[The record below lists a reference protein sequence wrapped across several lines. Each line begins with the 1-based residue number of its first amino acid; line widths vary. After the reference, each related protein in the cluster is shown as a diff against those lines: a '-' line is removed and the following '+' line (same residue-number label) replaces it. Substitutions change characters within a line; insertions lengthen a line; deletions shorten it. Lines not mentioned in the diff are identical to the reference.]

1 MHHLAVRVSGVYDF
15 VVSRIGNVRTIVE
28 SSGKVY
34 KFKVGYGFV
43 FI

>member
-1 MHHLAVRVSGVYDF
+1 MHHLAVRVYGVYDF
-15 VVSRIGNVRTIVE
+15 VVSRIGNVRIVD

-34 KFKVGYGFV
+34 KFKVGFSFV